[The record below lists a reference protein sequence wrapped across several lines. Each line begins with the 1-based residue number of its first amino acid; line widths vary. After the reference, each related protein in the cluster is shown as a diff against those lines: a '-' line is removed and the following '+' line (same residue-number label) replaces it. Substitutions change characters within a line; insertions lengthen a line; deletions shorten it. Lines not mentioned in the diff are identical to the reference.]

1 MSLLKYLRLINR
13 KDTMKYIVRKSF
25 GSCCLEKLIL
35 PDGLTKVEGYDIE
48 TLLKLGYLRE
58 LPEKKSLWDKL
69 LSDYYIDGRSSAYWL
84 KEIAPKISE
93 QHFREEG
100 WVKKE
105 DVVKE
110 IERWKCNVRM
120 TSNDLIQKIK
130 EM

>member
-1 MSLLKYLRLINR
+1 
-13 KDTMKYIVRKSF
+13 MKYIVRKEMPFCNVGQVYEADSA
-25 GSCCLEKLIL
+25 GQLEIRTLHEPVRIGRL
-35 PDGLTKVEGYDIE
+35 HVQIMARDGWLE
-48 TLLKLGYLRE
+48 E

-100 WVKKE
+100 WVKKG